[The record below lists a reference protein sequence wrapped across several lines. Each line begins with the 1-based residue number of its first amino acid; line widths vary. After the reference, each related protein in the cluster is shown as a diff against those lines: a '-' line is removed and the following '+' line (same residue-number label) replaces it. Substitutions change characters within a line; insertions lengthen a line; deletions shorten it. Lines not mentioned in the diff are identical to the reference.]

1 METEGELQV
10 RKSRIINSADLSA
23 FIQSL
28 DLAFITLLRCST
40 VRHRKARTANERDSR
55 QQAAGGRQQA
65 AGNKRQATSG
75 RQQAAVP
82 SAADGRLRRP
92 RDASASPMMLTADS
106 KARQTGSEESGWEGW
121 LQARIGRLC

>member
-65 AGNKRQATSG
+65 AGNKRLFRLLLTDDC
-75 RQQAAVP
+75 
-82 SAADGRLRRP
+82 DGQETLRR
-92 RDASASPMMLTADS
+92 R
-106 KARQTGSEESGWEGW
+106 R
-121 LQARIGRLC
+121 